1 MTRSE
6 LYVSDRIGRVLE
18 VPTPPGRAFVGQAKH
33 THWVI
38 LWPCAPQTAYGED
51 GARGRGS

>member
-6 LYVSDRIGRVLE
+6 LYVSDRIGRILE

-33 THWVI
+33 THWIIEVA
-38 LWPCAPQTAYGED
+38 LFTTD
-51 GARGRGS
+51 SVR